1 MNRLRTLS
9 RLQHVATR
17 WLRELG
23 RTQNSFGFS
32 TIGLGILML
41 VLMLPIV
48 FISESVLVSARQ
60 ATSNALGQEN
70 LRAVDGA
77 MLDVIS
83 EIRLD
88 AATAEKGCGVT
99 ESDGSAVFY
108 RPQYRPKQA
117 NLDLWVKCSVAAVDE
132 EERILDLDAVMG
144 SVDGR
149 SIGKAR
155 IRFIDKLGSSSEPG
169 AEMLVC
175 DWQLG
180 KGNANL
186 GDC

>member
-48 FISESVLVSARQ
+48 FISEPVLVSARQ

-83 EIRLD
+83 EIRLGG
-88 AATAEKGCGVT
+88 ATA
-99 ESDGSAVFY
+99 GSTG
-108 RPQYRPKQA
+108 Q
-117 NLDLWVKCSVAAVDE
+117 WC
-132 EERILDLDAVMG
+132 
-144 SVDGR
+144 
-149 SIGKAR
+149 
-155 IRFIDKLGSSSEPG
+155 LG
-169 AEMLVC
+169 
-175 DWQLG
+175 
-180 KGNANL
+180 
-186 GDC
+186 